1 MSASDLGKAGEVL
14 VYATVLSAAP
24 ERRTF
29 LSHDDGQ
36 CQVYA
41 SSPRANLNRPASS

>member
-1 MSASDLGKAGEVL
+1 MSESDLEKAGKVL
-14 VYATVLSAAP
+14 VYATVLSAVP

-29 LSHDDGQ
+29 LSHDDGR

-41 SSPRANLNRPASS
+41 SSPRASLNQPASS

>member
-1 MSASDLGKAGEVL
+1 MSESDLGKTGEVL

-29 LSHDDGQ
+29 LSHDDGL
-36 CQVYA
+36 CQVYV
-41 SSPRANLNRPASS
+41 SSPRASLNQPASS